1 MILKEVTL
9 QNFRNYPSL
18 SVSFSDGINVFLG
31 ENAQGKT
38 NLMEAIYA
46 LALARSPRTSN
57 EKEMIRWQEDSAKIT
72 GKIQKRVSTFPLE
85 IIFSKKGKI
94 AKVNHLEQKKLSQ
107 YIGQLNVVLFAPE
120 DLNLVKGAPAN
131 RRKFLDMELGQMNP
145 VYLHDL
151 VQYQRILKQRNLY
164 LKQLVTGKA
173 KDEVYLDVLTEQL
186 AILGADLLVYRLQ
199 FIKKLEAWA
208 QPLHKEIS
216 LEREE
221 LTIAYKSNVE
231 LSDEMDK
238 DALFLKLMEAF
249 KQGKSRER
257 DQAVT
262 LFGPHRDDL
271 VFQVNGRNV
280 QNFGSQGQQRTTVLS
295 LKLAEIECMNE
306 VLGEYPIL
314 LLDDVLSELDDE
326 RQTHLLKAI
335 EKKVQTFLT
344 TTSLDG
350 IKKNKIDEPTIYH
363 IKNGE
368 VEMEDRKSVV

>member
-38 NLMEAIYA
+38 NLMEATYA

-368 VEMEDRKSVV
+368 VEMEGV